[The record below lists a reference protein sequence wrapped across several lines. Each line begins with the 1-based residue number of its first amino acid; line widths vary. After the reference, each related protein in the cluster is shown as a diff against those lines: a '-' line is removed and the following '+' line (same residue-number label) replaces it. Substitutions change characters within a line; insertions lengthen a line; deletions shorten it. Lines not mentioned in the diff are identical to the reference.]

1 MARATHA
8 LHRMRSKR
16 GHDSNDP
23 MLEITMAH
31 SAKRT
36 MDHDEIRRSMDGA
49 IARTIA
55 RPVGFGD

>member
-1 MARATHA
+1 
-8 LHRMRSKR
+8 MRSKR

-36 MDHDEIRRSMDGA
+36 MDHDEIRRSIDGA